1 MGVLERESLPNREAR
16 AYHDRTMVHALLLT
30 LGGAGITLALCPA
43 STADGGPLGDG
54 ALSFKTDVRP
64 ILSEHCFPCHGFDEN
79 KREADLRFD
88 QREGAFALLPSGG
101 HAIVSGKP
109 ENSLLVER
117 TSTSDLSDLMPPVEF
132 NRPLNADQV
141 AILEQWIKEGANWEE
156 HWSFAPV
163 SDVAPPTTTE
173 SLGPIDAF
181 IRSRLAQ
188 SNLESSPEA
197 APVTLL
203 RRVTYDLTGLPPTPE
218 EVEAFLKDPSPAAY
232 STVVDRL
239 LESPRY
245 GEHMGRYWLD
255 AARYGDTHGLHL
267 DNFRSMWPYR
277 DWVINAFNENQP
289 FDDFVVEQLAGDLLP
304 EPTIEQQVGSGFNRC
319 NVTSAEGGMIAAEYL
334 SLYAKDRTET
344 TGTVFLGLT
353 MICAQCHNHK
363 YDAVSMQD
371 YYGLYAFFNSL
382 DEDASDKNIANPKPS
397 IQVPTRAQQADLA
410 ALDAKREDYVAQL
423 DAPLPELDAQQAGWE
438 SEWRQR
444 LADRWLILVPES
456 ATSAHGTELVR
467 QGDDSI
473 LAQGPNQ
480 AKETYEILAHSH
492 TSDITGVRLEAL
504 VGEGS
509 PASVPG
515 RAPNQ
520 NFVLTHF
527 QVEAFPAGHPELA
540 QEVELVSAQASFS
553 QDKYPVTGALD
564 EAISGWAGL
573 GIGGSR
579 SATFI
584 AAEPFGFEGGTG
596 IRVKLKHESQ
606 FPQHNLGRVR
616 LAITSEP
623 ALVPAKLGDWHS
635 VGPFG
640 ESNGQ
645 KSLSEDFGPEES
657 VNLGAPVGV
666 AQLNWV
672 DRPEYADGKVHPLA
686 NTPGST
692 YLYREIHAQTPRSLR
707 VGVGSDDGIRIWLN
721 GTLIHDN
728 PVARGVAL
736 DQDSLELPLEQG
748 RNELLLKVAN
758 YGGAAGFAFRK
769 IDESM
774 DDVPSNV
781 GAVLGLASAERTPEH
796 DKTIKYYYRGSHS
809 PSWLKSREARDSV
822 IAERTALQNSLPTT
836 LVSKDL
842 AKRRPAH
849 ILIRGQYDQLGPE
862 VQPAVPAAL
871 PPLDKEGPLNRLDLA
886 HWIVREDNPLT
897 SRVTVNRF
905 WQQFFG
911 TGLVKTSEDFGI
923 QGELPSHPELLDWLA
938 RHFIESGWDVKG
950 LVKTLVTSRTYMQ
963 SAKVHPAAQEVDP
976 YNRLLARGPR
986 FRLDGEMLRDTALF
1000 LSDSLIENRGGPSV
1014 KPYQPV
1020 GVWKAVG
1027 YSGSNTVKYTQDQGE
1042 ALYRRSIYTFW
1053 KRTAPPPNM
1062 VAFDAPSR
1070 ESCTVRRS
1078 RTNTPLQALAL
1089 LNDVQMVEAARRLAQ
1104 RILSEGEG
1112 DVAARA
1118 NGGFR
1123 WVTSREPTAN
1133 EQAILLQVIES
1144 QLDLFKDQEE
1154 QAKLLIGMGNTPPP
1168 ATLDARELAA
1178 WTHFSLLLLNLDE
1191 VITRG

>member
-1 MGVLERESLPNREAR
+1 
-16 AYHDRTMVHALLLT
+16 MVHALLLT

-43 STADGGPLGDG
+43 STADGGPLADG
-54 ALSFKTDVRP
+54 ALSFATDVRP

-79 KREADLRFD
+79 KREAGLRFD
-88 QREGAFALLPSGG
+88 QREGAFNLLPSGG
-101 HAIVSGKP
+101 HAIVPGEP

-117 TSTSDLSDLMPPVEF
+117 TSATDSSERMPPAEF

-141 AILEQWIKEGANWEE
+141 ATLEQWIKEGAKWEE
-156 HWSFAPV
+156 HWSFAPLA
-163 SDVAPPTTTE
+163 DDAPPTTTE
-173 SLGPIDAF
+173 PLKPIDAF
-181 IRSRLAQ
+181 IRARLAQ
-188 SNLESSPEA
+188 SSLEPSPEA
-197 APVTLL
+197 NPITLL

-218 EVEAFLKDPSPAAY
+218 EVEAFLEDPSPAAY
-232 STVVDRL
+232 SIAVDRL
-239 LESPRY
+239 LQSPRY

-277 DWVINAFNENQP
+277 DWVINAFNENKP
-289 FDDFVVEQLAGDLLP
+289 FNDFVVEQLAGDLLP

-319 NVTSAEGGMIAAEYL
+319 NVTSAEGGMIKAEYL
-334 SLYAKDRTET
+334 SLYAKDRAET

-353 MICAQCHNHK
+353 MGCAQCHDHK
-363 YDAVSMQD
+363 YDAISMQD
-371 YYGLYAFFNSL
+371 YYSLYAFFNSL
-382 DEDASDKNIANPKPS
+382 DEDASDGNIQNPKLS
-397 IQVPTRAQQADLA
+397 IPVPTSEQQVEQA
-410 ALDAKREDYVAQL
+410 ALDAKRDAYAEQL
-423 DAPLPELDAQQAGWE
+423 DAPLPELDAQQADWE
-438 SEWRQR
+438 GTWRQR
-444 LADRWLILVPES
+444 LEDRWLILVPES
-456 ATSAHGTELVR
+456 ATSAHGTELVI
-467 QGDDSI
+467 QPDDSI
-473 LAQGPNQ
+473 LAQGPNPS
-480 AKETYEILAHSH
+480 KETYEIVGYSH
-492 TSDITGVRLEAL
+492 RSDITGVRLEAM
-504 VGEGS
+504 VGGGTS
-509 PASVPG
+509 PNVPG
-515 RAPNQ
+515 RASNQ

-540 QEVELVSAQASFS
+540 QEVKLVNAQASFS

-573 GIGGSR
+573 GFAGSR
-579 SATFI
+579 NATFI
-584 AAEPFGFEGGTG
+584 ASEPFGFSGGTK
-596 IRVKLKHESQ
+596 IRVRLKHESQ

-616 LAITSEP
+616 LAVTSEP
-623 ALVPAKLGDWHS
+623 ALVPTKLGGWHS

-645 KSLSEDFGPEES
+645 KSLSEDYGPETG
-657 VNLGAPVGV
+657 VNLDTPVGETP
-666 AQLNWV
+666 LNWV
-672 DRPEYADGKVHPLA
+672 DHPEYADGKVHMLA

-692 YLYREIHAQTPRSLR
+692 YLYREIHALTPRALQ

-721 GTLIHDN
+721 GELVHDN

-781 GAVLGLASAERTPEH
+781 GAVLGLTPAERTPEH

-809 PSWLKSREARDSV
+809 PSWRKSQEARDSV
-822 IAERTALQNSLPTT
+822 IAERAALQQSLPTT
-836 LVSKDL
+836 MVSREL
-842 AKRRPAH
+842 ETRRQAH
-849 ILIRGQYDQLGPE
+849 MLIRGQYDQLGPE
-862 VQPAVPAAL
+862 VQPRTPSAL
-871 PPLDKEGPLNRLDLA
+871 PPMGKEGPINRLDLA

-911 TGLVKTSEDFGI
+911 TGLVKTSEDFGA

-938 RHFIESGWDVKG
+938 RHFMESGWDVKG
-950 LVKTLVTSRTYMQ
+950 LVKSLVTSRTYMQ
-963 SAKVHPAAQEVDP
+963 SARSHEAAQEQDP

-1027 YSGSNTVKYTQDQGE
+1027 YSGSNTVKYAQDQGD

-1118 NGGFR
+1118 NESFQ
-1123 WVTSREPTAN
+1123 WVTSREPTAK
-1133 EQAILLQVIES
+1133 EQAILLQAIES
-1144 QLDLFKDQEE
+1144 QLGMFKDQEA

-1168 ATLDARELAA
+1168 ASMDARELAA